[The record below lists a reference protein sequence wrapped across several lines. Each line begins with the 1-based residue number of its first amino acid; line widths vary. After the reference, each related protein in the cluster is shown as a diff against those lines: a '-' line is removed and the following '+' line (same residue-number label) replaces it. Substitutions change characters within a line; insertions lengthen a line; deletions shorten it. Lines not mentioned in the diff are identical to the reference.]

1 MGAGSDSGS
10 KLLSPT
16 LCDEAAKDGAP
27 GLWRLESHISEEI
40 RRVPGP
46 VSPAPF
52 MVRPERPEGWPEAMT
67 PGCSSRRAS
76 ARRMRSR
83 VPQSMAWM
91 GASELEPPALLSET
105 RALSIGLTWAM

>member
-10 KLLSPT
+10 KLLPPT

-27 GLWRLESHISEEI
+27 GDWWLESHISEA
-40 RRVPGP
+40 RCGA
-46 VSPAPF
+46 PAVAGAF

-83 VPQSMAWM
+83 GPQRMAWM
-91 GASELEPPALLSET
+91 GASELEPPAFASET